1 MPPLF
6 SSQSSYLS
14 TFWIFGS
21 VEIGNQTMTGMH
33 TEWDV
38 GPHNSVKPTQYH
50 RIPKMGKALHTR
62 GGGKIVEIVIKL

>member
-6 SSQSSYLS
+6 SAQSSYLS

-21 VEIGNQTMTGMH
+21 VEIILHGNQTMTGTL
-33 TEWDV
+33 TECDV

-50 RIPKMGKALHTR
+50 RSPKMGKALHIRDKKTW
-62 GGGKIVEIVIKL
+62 KL

>member
-21 VEIGNQTMTGMH
+21 VEIGNQTMTGMLS
-33 TEWDV
+33 EWDV

-50 RIPKMGKALHTR
+50 RSPKMGKARNISGIKKR
-62 GGGKIVEIVIKL
+62 GNCD